1 LTAESA
7 NVSSEVEGE
16 AQSDGDQLTIS
27 LIYRDLKVEFSGGP
41 GTVLQSINSFIA
53 KQIPEISLARKLAL
67 NFSAKDLVDKFQNFV
82 KITPEGARVWSGER
96 KFSDK
101 ELVALQLVAQR
112 IASETL
118 DASSGNPHLSSMTLS
133 ELQETTS
140 LNPKSLSSRLSE
152 LAKLGLVQRDNS
164 EEGTTFRITTQGID
178 WLVNTLS
185 RKQQQVK

>member
-1 LTAESA
+1 M
-7 NVSSEVEGE
+7 EGE